1 MAAEPLPQMFPSRNR
16 IISGL
21 ARAVIVVEANDR
33 SGSLI
38 TARHAAEQG
47 RDVFAI
53 PGPVDSPASGLL
65 EIDPRRRHA
74 GSPCRRHPGRFAA
87 Q

>member
-53 PGPVDSPASGLL
+53 PGPVDSPAS
-65 EIDPRRRHA
+65 A
-74 GSPCRRHPGRFAA
+74 GCLKLIRDGARSLAMPTTSSKI
-87 Q
+87 